1 MASILIVIDNSDLNL
16 DSFVNKDDVL
26 SKNSTYNGIA
36 NVDVLLNY
44 SINDPFEL
52 DYKLNKLYTS
62 LREKCEYT
70 VSINIYYKHAHLDL
84 ATLLKN
90 TYSRIFLPEKTSS
103 SLPHTSYREPLLSHP
118 INYQREISSSI
129 KHYQAKC
136 FNISAVGGTFD
147 HIHDGHKILLS
158 ISVFLTKSKLIV
170 GLTAE
175 RLLVNKKFK
184 SQLQTYETRKSHVMA
199 FITKVDPSVTI
210 EILPI
215 NDVCGPTGHEPNI
228 QALVVSKETQAGG
241 DTVNKVRTENG
252 LSPLEVFVVDI
263 LGGEEKLSST
273 TLRQME
279 FNKLQ
284 NHI

>member
-1 MASILIVIDNSDLNL
+1 MASILIVINNSDLNL
-16 DSFVNKDDVL
+16 GTFVNKDEVL
-26 SKNSTYNGIA
+26 SENGTYNNTAVI
-36 NVDVLLNY
+36 DVLLNY
-44 SINDPFEL
+44 TINDPFEL
-52 DYKLNKLYTS
+52 DYKLNKLYTI

-70 VSINIYYKHAHLDL
+70 VSINVFYKHAHLDL
-84 ATLLKN
+84 TTLLKN

-103 SLPHTSYREPLLSHP
+103 SLTHTTYRETLLSHP
-118 INYQREISSSI
+118 INYQGEISSSI

-136 FNISAVGGTFD
+136 FDISAVGGTFD

-158 ISVFLTKSKLIV
+158 ISAFLTKSKLIV

-175 RLLVNKKFK
+175 LLLVNKKFK
-184 SQLQTYETRKSHVMA
+184 SQLQAYEMRKSHVMA
-199 FITKVDPSVTI
+199 FIAKADPSVTI

-228 QALVVSKETQAGG
+228 QALIVSKETQAGG
-241 DTVNKVRTENG
+241 DTVNEVRKEKG

-263 LGGEEKLSST
+263 LGGKEKLSST

-279 FNKLQ
+279 YEKLQ
-284 NHI
+284 N